1 MIEPLPQT
9 VTYMTEAELTELEE
23 LRMRVTL
30 LRQDIYLEQ
39 VRVVRLI
46 RYIIEWSSM
55 PTKK

>member
-55 PTKK
+55 RTKK